1 MFWQDVR
8 FGVRMLARSPGFT
21 LAAVLALGL
30 GIGASTAVFSVLD
43 GVVLRPLPY
52 ADPEQLLMLWD
63 ANPGT
68 RLAHEPISPVTFLD
82 DRALSQVFQDAA
94 GWWRPNL
101 NLSDPGQDPV
111 RVSAIEVS
119 ANFFS
124 VLGMPPALGAGFPST
139 PYFVRGEPEVV
150 ISDRLWRSRY
160 SSDPDIVGRTVLLNG
175 QPHVVMGVT
184 ARGFNFPA
192 DVDLYQRLS
201 WDFSQHTRAAHF
213 IEAVARLKPG
223 VTLEQAN
230 SELRAL
236 GTRLEREFSAT
247 NKGWTIFAVPLVH
260 EVVGFFRPALYALIG
275 AVGLLLLV
283 ACINVAN
290 LLLARATVREH
301 EVALRAAIGASR
313 GQLVRQLLTES
324 VVLAAAGAALGMMC
338 AEVGIALL
346 LRFAPIEIPR
356 LDQVAIDARA
366 LLFAAGVTV
375 STVILFGMTPAVL
388 LTRTDLQ
395 SALKTGVR
403 GASSSSGGSRAR
415 RVLVAAEVALAVML
429 LVAAG
434 LLVRTVERL
443 VHEDPGFSASG
454 VVTASVELP
463 ERAYRD
469 WPSVAR
475 FYGELGRRLR
485 EAPSVTAGLA
495 NVQALAP
502 GWRIPF
508 VIEGRPR
515 PKAGE
520 EANVQHVTIDET
532 YFATLGVPLVRGRW
546 FTERDAADAPGV
558 VLVNETLAK
567 AYWPGEDPV
576 GRHVISLARQIGP
589 LGRTLIADSRY
600 EVVGIVADVKNA
612 SLRNATEPA
621 MFYAQRQFPFRS
633 MNIVIRGAA
642 NAEVLTGLVRD
653 AVRQLDPALPLSRV
667 STLDRLIGD
676 TVERPRL
683 LMTVMGAFAL
693 LALMLSALGIYG
705 VLSYSVSQRR
715 QEMSVRMALGAERG
729 AIVWLVVRQGL
740 VLAIGGLVLGG
751 AGGFALGRLLS
762 GFLYGVTP
770 TDLPT
775 FAGVLLTVGTAALFA
790 CLLPARRAASSDL
803 LDALR
808 GE

>member
-52 ADPEQLLMLWD
+52 ANPEQLLMLWD

-82 DRALSQVFQDAA
+82 DRALAQVFQDAA

-160 SSDPDIVGRTVLLNG
+160 SSDPNIVGRTVLLNG

-290 LLLARATVREH
+290 LLLARATVRER

-324 VVLAAAGAALGMMC
+324 VVLAAVGAALGMVC
-338 AEVGIALL
+338 AAVGIALL

-642 NAEVLTGLVRD
+642 NAELLTGLVRD

-740 VLAIGGLVLGG
+740 VLAISGLVLGG

>member
-8 FGVRMLARSPGFT
+8 FGERMLARSPGFT

-111 RVSAIEVS
+111 RVNAIEVS

-160 SSDPDIVGRTVLLNG
+160 SSDPNIVGRTVLLNG

-192 DVDLYQRLS
+192 DVDVYQRLS

-223 VTLEQAN
+223 VTLDQAN

-236 GTRLEREFSAT
+236 GTRLEHEFSAT

-324 VVLAAAGAALGMMC
+324 VVLAAAGAALGMVC
-338 AEVGIALL
+338 AAVGIALL
-346 LRFAPIEIPR
+346 LRFAPVEIPR
-356 LDQVAIDARA
+356 LDQVAVDARA

-395 SALKTGVR
+395 SVLKTGVR
-403 GASSSSGGSRAR
+403 GASSGSGGSRAR

-485 EAPSVTAGLA
+485 DAPSVTAGLA

-600 EVVGIVADVKNA
+600 QVVGIVADVKNA

-642 NAEVLTGLVRD
+642 SAEVLTGLVRD

-729 AIVWLVVRQGL
+729 AIVWLIVRQGL
-740 VLAIGGLVLGG
+740 VLASGGLVLGG

-775 FAGVLLTVGTAALFA
+775 FAGVLLTVGTAAVFA